1 MIEAHPRSYGFAR
14 ARLRRQGKNCGQI
27 SCGNLNS
34 MNLVFK
40 EIARKLL
47 GETILGAIDYY
58 RFPERRT
65 DWGGPFN
72 GQAGRRAIFD
82 AIMSTVAP
90 ALILET
96 GTYLGT
102 TTELLAETG
111 IPIVSV
117 EANARNFGFAY
128 RRICRFRNVELR
140 LGDSRVEAR
149 RALDLHRGVLSS
161 RPLFA
166 YLDAHWNKDLPL
178 AEELD
183 IVFAHCRNAVAMVD
197 DFRVPHDPG
206 YGYDDFGPGLALD
219 QSYIAPP
226 AEAHRLTAFYPTLP
240 SSKETG
246 MRRGCVV
253 LAKQSCWGEALVA
266 TGLLRPL

>member
-1 MIEAHPRSYGFAR
+1 
-14 ARLRRQGKNCGQI
+14 
-27 SCGNLNS
+27 
-34 MNLVFK
+34 MNLAFK
-40 EIARKLL
+40 EIARRLFGKS
-47 GETILGAIDYY
+47 ILGAIDYY

-65 DWGGPFN
+65 AWGGPFN

-82 AIMSTVAP
+82 AIVSTVAP

-102 TTELLAETG
+102 TTEVLAETG
-111 IPIVSV
+111 IPVISV

-128 RRICRFRNVELR
+128 SACAASATLSYGLAIAVWKHVMLSTFI
-140 LGDSRVEAR
+140 GGA
-149 RALDLHRGVLSS
+149 LSS

-183 IVFAHCRNAVAMVD
+183 IVFAHSPNAVAMVD
-197 DFRVPHDPG
+197 DFRVPDDPG
-206 YGYDDFGPGLALD
+206 YGYDDYGPGLALD
-219 QSYIAPP
+219 QSYIAPT
-226 AEAHRLTAFYPTLP
+226 AEAHRLAAFYPTLP

-253 LAKQSCWGEALVA
+253 LAKQSFWDKALVA